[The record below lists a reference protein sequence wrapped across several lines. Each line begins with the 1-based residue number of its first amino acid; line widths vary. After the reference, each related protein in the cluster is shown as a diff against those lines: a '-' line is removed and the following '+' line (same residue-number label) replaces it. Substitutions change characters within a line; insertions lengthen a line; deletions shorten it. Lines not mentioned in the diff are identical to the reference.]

1 MKSLT
6 KTIAVTAV
14 LITTAATIFVSCK
27 KDNDETFTQ
36 NRQTEVK
43 SEAQVVYEKVKR
55 FESLR
60 KSYHSNSRGDNGT
73 VPVSEARLI
82 LDASINYEYSDI
94 SRYLEDKDTDT
105 LCYTA
110 PTVNSQGEVALND
123 LIDIYDR
130 FSSDIEKMEN
140 TVNLFMVTFPDANTR
155 NNNIE
160 IVYTRGIPTPTPTPT
175 PTPGVHISYPF
186 GSDEDWIWGMDNG
199 RCDIG
204 GYSDA
209 AQELTKK
216 LANATSGGTRGNSI
230 PAQPMPYDSAYMNPI
245 MIWDV
250 EYVDIFSTEKM
261 NTEGCDEYWL
271 FYAEN
276 VPIGDISTYC
286 IDNLYLNCYYRSAK
300 ELVLSETGCYHYSPI
315 LNSPYREVEIK
326 WHEDTVN
333 NIYSNL
339 YHYAHVYYY
348 KLGDPR

>member
-82 LDASINYEYSDI
+82 LDASINYEYSDVN
-94 SRYLEDKDTDT
+94 RYLEDRDLDT
-105 LCYTA
+105 LYYTA
-110 PTVNSQGEVALND
+110 PFVNSQGEVALND

-155 NNNIE
+155 SNNIE
-160 IVYTRGIPTPTPTPT
+160 IVYTRGTPTPTPT
-175 PTPGVHISYPF
+175 PVPTPNVPNYPF
-186 GSDEDWIWGMDNG
+186 GDDEDWIWGMDNG

-216 LANATSGGTRGNSI
+216 FANTTRGGQI
-230 PAQPMPYDSAYMNPI
+230 GVADTAQIKP
-245 MIWDV
+245 MIWDM
-250 EYVDIFSTEKM
+250 EYDDIWATEKL
-261 NTEGCDEYWL
+261 NDEDCSTYWL
-271 FYAEN
+271 FYVEN
-276 VPIGDISTYC
+276 VPIEDISSYC
-286 IDNLYLNCYYRSAK
+286 IENFELNCYYRSICRY
-300 ELVLSETGCYHYSPI
+300 VVSETGCFHYSPN
-315 LNSPYREVEIK
+315 LNSPYREIVINWDYYEQ
-326 WHEDTVN
+326 VALAG
-333 NIYSNL
+333 YCNL
-339 YHYAHVYYY
+339 YHYAYITYY
-348 KLGDPR
+348 KIGSAQ

>member
-1 MKSLT
+1 MKALT
-6 KTIAVTAV
+6 KTIAVATLLIVTAS
-14 LITTAATIFVSCK
+14 TIFVSCK

-60 KSYHSNSRGDNGT
+60 KSYHSNSRSDNGT

-82 LDASINYEYSDI
+82 LDASINYEYSDVN
-94 SRYLEDKDTDT
+94 RYLEDRDLDT
-105 LCYTA
+105 LYYTA
-110 PTVNSQGEVALND
+110 PFVNSQGEVALND

-155 NNNIE
+155 SNNIE
-160 IVYTRGIPTPTPTPT
+160 IVYTRGTPTPTPT
-175 PTPGVHISYPF
+175 PVPTPNVPNYPF
-186 GSDEDWIWGMDNG
+186 GDDEDWIWGMDNG

-216 LANATSGGTRGNSI
+216 FANTTRGGQI
-230 PAQPMPYDSAYMNPI
+230 GVADTAQIKP
-245 MIWDV
+245 MIWDM
-250 EYVDIFSTEKM
+250 EYDDIWATEKL
-261 NTEGCDEYWL
+261 NEENCSTYWL

-276 VPIGDISTYC
+276 IPIEEISTYC
-286 IDNLYLNCYYRSAK
+286 IDNIDLNCFCRSINRYAI
-300 ELVLSETGCYHYSPI
+300 LETGCYHYSPNR
-315 LNSPYREVEIK
+315 NSPYREIEIK
-326 WHEDTVN
+326 CHEDTVN

>member
-82 LDASINYEYSDI
+82 LDASINYEYSDVN
-94 SRYLEDKDTDT
+94 RYLEDRDLDT
-105 LCYTA
+105 LYYTA
-110 PTVNSQGEVALND
+110 PFANSQGEVALND

-155 NNNIE
+155 SNNIE
-160 IVYTRGIPTPTPTPT
+160 IVYTRGTPTPTPT
-175 PTPGVHISYPF
+175 PVPTPNVPNYPF
-186 GSDEDWIWGMDNG
+186 GHDEDWIWGMDNG
-199 RCDIG
+199 RCDLG

-216 LANATSGGTRGNSI
+216 FINDTRGGTRGNSI
-230 PAQPMPYDSAYMNPI
+230 PSQPYVPSDTAYMNPV
-245 MIWDV
+245 MIWDT
-250 EYVDIFSTEKM
+250 EYADISATEKL
-261 NTEGCDEYWL
+261 NEENCSKYWL
-271 FYAEN
+271 FYER
-276 VPIGDISTYC
+276 VHKDDVSTHC
-286 IDNLYLNCYYRSAK
+286 IDNIDLNCYCRSINRYAI
-300 ELVLSETGCYHYSPI
+300 LETGCFHYSPN

-326 WHEDTVN
+326 WDFEAVTVD
-333 NIYSNL
+333 SCDL
-339 YHYAHVYYY
+339 YHHAHIYYY
-348 KLGDPR
+348 KLGYPQ

>member
-60 KSYHSNSRGDNGT
+60 KSYHSNSRSDNGT

-82 LDASINYEYSDI
+82 LDASINYEYSDVN
-94 SRYLEDKDTDT
+94 RYLEDRDLDT
-105 LCYTA
+105 LYYTA
-110 PTVNSQGEVALND
+110 PFVNSQGEVALND

-140 TVNLFMVTFPDANTR
+140 TVNLFMVTFSDANTR
-155 NNNIE
+155 SNNIE
-160 IVYTRGIPTPTPTPT
+160 IVYTRGTPTPTPT
-175 PTPGVHISYPF
+175 PVPTPNVPNYPF
-186 GSDEDWIWGMDNG
+186 GDDEDWIWGMDNG

-216 LANATSGGTRGNSI
+216 FANTTRRGQI
-230 PAQPMPYDSAYMNPI
+230 GVADTAQIKP
-245 MIWDV
+245 MIWDM
-250 EYVDIFSTEKM
+250 EYDDVGATEKL
-261 NTEGCDEYWL
+261 NDEDCSTYWL
-271 FYAEN
+271 FYVEN
-276 VPIGDISTYC
+276 VPIEDISSYC
-286 IDNLYLNCYYRSAK
+286 IDNFELNCYYRSICRY
-300 ELVLSETGCYHYSPI
+300 VVSETGCFHYSPN

-326 WHEDTVN
+326 WHEEKLNDE
-333 NIYSNL
+333 YSNL
-339 YHYAHVYYY
+339 QHYAYIYYY
-348 KLGDPR
+348 KIGFAQLFN

>member
-82 LDASINYEYSDI
+82 LDASINYEYSDVN
-94 SRYLEDKDTDT
+94 RYLEDRDLDT
-105 LCYTA
+105 LYYTA
-110 PTVNSQGEVALND
+110 PFVNSQGEVALND

-155 NNNIE
+155 SNNIE
-160 IVYTRGIPTPTPTPT
+160 IVYTRGTPTPTPT
-175 PTPGVHISYPF
+175 PVPTPNVPNYPF
-186 GSDEDWIWGMDNG
+186 GDDEDWIWGMDNG

-216 LANATSGGTRGNSI
+216 FANTTRGGQI
-230 PAQPMPYDSAYMNPI
+230 GVADTAQIKP
-245 MIWDV
+245 MIWDM
-250 EYVDIFSTEKM
+250 EYDDVWATEKL
-261 NTEGCDEYWL
+261 NDEDCSTYWL

-276 VPIGDISTYC
+276 VPIEDISSYC
-286 IDNLYLNCYYRSAK
+286 IENFELNCYYRSICRY
-300 ELVLSETGCYHYSPI
+300 VVSETGCFHYSPN
-315 LNSPYREVEIK
+315 LNSPYREIVINWDYER
-326 WHEDTVN
+326 VALAG
-333 NIYSNL
+333 YCNL
-339 YHYAHVYYY
+339 YHYAYITYY
-348 KLGDPR
+348 KIGSAQ

>member
-60 KSYHSNSRGDNGT
+60 KSYHSNSRSDNGT

-82 LDASINYEYSDI
+82 LDASINYEYSDVN
-94 SRYLEDKDTDT
+94 RYLEDRDLDT
-105 LCYTA
+105 LYYTA
-110 PTVNSQGEVALND
+110 PFVNSQGEVALND

-140 TVNLFMVTFPDANTR
+140 TVNLFMVTFSDANTR
-155 NNNIE
+155 SNNIE
-160 IVYTRGIPTPTPTPT
+160 IVYTRGTPTPTPT
-175 PTPGVHISYPF
+175 PVPTPNVPNYPF
-186 GSDEDWIWGMDNG
+186 GDDEDWIWGMDNG

-216 LANATSGGTRGNSI
+216 FANTTRGGQI
-230 PAQPMPYDSAYMNPI
+230 GVADTAQIKP
-245 MIWDV
+245 MIWDM
-250 EYVDIFSTEKM
+250 EYDDIWATEKL
-261 NTEGCDEYWL
+261 NDEDCSTYWL
-271 FYAEN
+271 FYVEN
-276 VPIGDISTYC
+276 VPIEDISSYC
-286 IDNLYLNCYYRSAK
+286 IENFELNCYYRSICRY
-300 ELVLSETGCYHYSPI
+300 VVSETGCFHYSPN

-326 WHEDTVN
+326 WHEEKLNDE
-333 NIYSNL
+333 YSNL
-339 YHYAHVYYY
+339 QHYAYIYYY
-348 KLGDPR
+348 KIGFAQLFN

>member
-82 LDASINYEYSDI
+82 LDASINYEYSDVN
-94 SRYLEDKDTDT
+94 RYLEDRDLDT
-105 LCYTA
+105 LYYTA
-110 PTVNSQGEVALND
+110 PFVNSQGEVALND

-155 NNNIE
+155 SNNIE
-160 IVYTRGIPTPTPTPT
+160 IVYTRGTPTPTPT
-175 PTPGVHISYPF
+175 PVPTPNVPNYPF
-186 GSDEDWIWGMDNG
+186 GDDEDWIWGMDNG

-216 LANATSGGTRGNSI
+216 FANTTRGGQI
-230 PAQPMPYDSAYMNPI
+230 GVADTAQIKP
-245 MIWDV
+245 MIWDM
-250 EYVDIFSTEKM
+250 EYDDIWATEKL
-261 NTEGCDEYWL
+261 NDEDCSTYWL
-271 FYAEN
+271 FYVEN
-276 VPIGDISTYC
+276 VPIEDISSYC
-286 IDNLYLNCYYRSAK
+286 IENFELNCYYRSICRY
-300 ELVLSETGCYHYSPI
+300 VVSETGCFHYSPN
-315 LNSPYREVEIK
+315 LNSPYREIVINWDYER
-326 WHEDTVN
+326 VALAG
-333 NIYSNL
+333 YCNL
-339 YHYAHVYYY
+339 YHYAYITYY
-348 KLGDPR
+348 KIGSAQ